1 VNNFPLKGVSFR
13 MLIYVNTVSGRKHQL
28 EVEPTMTIL
37 AIKEELQQR
46 EGISTP
52 QQRLLFRGQNLS
64 DSQTVET
71 AKIGAGEVL
80 HMVLAL
86 RAGF

>member
-1 VNNFPLKGVSFR
+1 MIIQVH
-13 MLIYVNTVSGRKHQL
+13 TVSGRKHSID
-28 EVEPTMTIL
+28 VEPNMTIG

-46 EGISTP
+46 EGISVT
-52 QQRLLFRGQNLS
+52 QQRLLFHGQNLS
-64 DSQTVET
+64 DQATVET
-71 AKIGAGEVL
+71 SRINAGDVI

>member
-1 VNNFPLKGVSFR
+1 
-13 MLIYVNTVSGRKHQL
+13 MLIYVHTVSGRKHQL
-28 EVEPTMTIL
+28 EVESVMTIG

-46 EGISTP
+46 EGIAVQ
-52 QQRLLFRGQNLS
+52 QQRLLFRGQNLGDQS
-64 DSQTVET
+64 TIET

-86 RAGF
+86 RAGY

>member
-1 VNNFPLKGVSFR
+1 
-13 MLIYVNTVSGRKHQL
+13 MLIQVHTVSGRKHQID
-28 EVEPTMTIL
+28 VEPNMTIG

-46 EGISTP
+46 EGISAQ
-52 QQRLLFRGQNLS
+52 QQRLLFRGQNLN
-64 DSQTVET
+64 DQATIET
-71 AKIGAGEVL
+71 AHIQAGDVL

>member
-1 VNNFPLKGVSFR
+1 
-13 MLIYVNTVSGRKHQL
+13 MLIQVHTLSGRRHQID
-28 EVEPTMTIL
+28 VEPNMTIA

-46 EGISTP
+46 EGISVS
-52 QQRLLFRGQNLS
+52 QQRLLYHGQNLN
-64 DSQTVET
+64 DQTTIEV
-71 AKIGAGEVL
+71 ARIQAGEVL